1 MERTKRT
8 NPTNESGNGVF
19 LPSVICGL
27 IGLGVTVALLLV
39 LPFAVLGFENPDSFV
54 LPSVCLCV
62 LVGTAVGGFLAVLK
76 CRDNAL
82 VSALTS
88 FATVVMPIILISIF
102 VSGEVSIA
110 SVIGVVLSAL
120 AGNGLAALAV
130 TRFSKS
136 KKRKMKNVMKR
147 R

>member
-8 NPTNESGNGVF
+8 NPMNESENGF
-19 LPSVICGL
+19 LFPSVIGGL
-27 IGLGVTVALLLV
+27 IGMGVTVALLLI
-39 LPFAVLGFENPDSFV
+39 LPFAVLGFEDSDSLV